1 MSIATLALMGMVIR
15 TFLLTLLAVNMN
27 PLDVGR
33 GSSEESVSE
42 EGSDYED
49 DYFLDYFPTRTTS
62 R

>member
-1 MSIATLALMGMVIR
+1 MSIASLELIEMVIR
-15 TFLLTLLAVNMN
+15 TFLLTLLAANIN

-42 EGSDYED
+42 EGSD

>member
-1 MSIATLALMGMVIR
+1 MGMVIR